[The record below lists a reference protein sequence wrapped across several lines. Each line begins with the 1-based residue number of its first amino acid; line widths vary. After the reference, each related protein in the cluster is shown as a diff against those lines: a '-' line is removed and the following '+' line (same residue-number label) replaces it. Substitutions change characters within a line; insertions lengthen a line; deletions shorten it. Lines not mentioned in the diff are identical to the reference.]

1 MTKKKRKYFGTDGIR
16 GRVGSFPIT
25 PEFVL
30 KLGWAAGK
38 VLCCQK
44 NDCKVLIGK
53 DTRVSGYMFESSLEA
68 GLSAAGVNTYLL
80 GPIPTPAVAFLTRD
94 FRAQLGIVISASHNP
109 YYDNGIKFFLGNG
122 QKIPDEIELQIE
134 QQIDETEITIDG
146 RNIGKVK
153 RINDAST
160 RYVEFCKKVFPAE
173 LSLRGIKLVIDCAN
187 GAGYDVAPKV
197 FHELDAE
204 VLEIG
209 GHPDG
214 FNINEFCG
222 ATDLK
227 RLQKIVLAE
236 QADFGIALDGDGDRL
251 MMIDHKGEI
260 VDGDEI
266 VFIIAKYLHENSKF
280 LGGVVGTEMS
290 NFGLERALNQF
301 EIPFVRSKVGDRY
314 VMEELLKRNW
324 ILGGESS
331 GHIIHLGSTT
341 TGDGIVSAL
350 LVLKA
355 MVVADKSLHELKSGM
370 QKMPQKLINVKV
382 SDKAC
387 VNAEAVKSAQKIAQQ
402 KLKDTGRILL
412 RPSGTEP
419 VVRVMVEGQDESL
432 INEIASE
439 LAKVISSIC

>member
-44 NDCKVLIGK
+44 SDCKVLIGK

-94 FRAQLGIVISASHNP
+94 FRAQLGVVISASHNP

-173 LSLRGIKLVIDCAN
+173 LSLRGIKLIIDCAN

-251 MMIDHKGEI
+251 MMVDHKGEI

-266 VFIIAKYLHENSKF
+266 VFIIARYLHENSKL

-290 NFGLERALNQF
+290 NFGLEIALNQF

-324 ILGGESS
+324 MLGGESS

-350 LVLKA
+350 LVLRA
-355 MVVADKSLHELKSGM
+355 MVAADKSLHELKSGM
-370 QKMPQKLINVKV
+370 HKMPQKLINVKV

-387 VNAEAVKSAQKIAQQ
+387 VNAEAVKNAQKIAQQ
-402 KLKDTGRILL
+402 KLKDAGRILL

-432 INEIASE
+432 INKIASE
-439 LAKVISSIC
+439 LAEIVSSTC